1 VIEMIQ
7 QGLLDSVHDCSD
19 GGLAVALSEKAFAKG
34 IGARVELPSNGLPA
48 EFVLF
53 GEDASRIVLS
63 CDPANVARIKQVA
76 EEHGIAA
83 DVLGAT
89 IPERL
94 EISLD
99 GSLVLS
105 APVSELV
112 AVYESALEIALRA
125 EPQLLAAD

>member
-1 VIEMIQ
+1 
-7 QGLLDSVHDCSD
+7 
-19 GGLAVALSEKAFAKG
+19 
-34 IGARVELPSNGLPA
+34 VELPSNGLPA

>member
-1 VIEMIQ
+1 
-7 QGLLDSVHDCSD
+7 
-19 GGLAVALSEKAFAKG
+19 
-34 IGARVELPSNGLPA
+34 
-48 EFVLF
+48 VLF

-63 CDPANVARIKQVA
+63 CDPVKVSRIKQVA

-94 EISLD
+94 EIWLD
-99 GSLVLS
+99 GRLVLS